1 TAYNADRW
9 VVQNRRKKYVAFL
22 GAINQPKKMQRI
34 NKLLSKI
41 SSWKEKAKARSQEIS
56 RLRRKVKD
64 LRSSR
69 DHWKAKYQS
78 LRREMAAEQSGHGAE
93 ILPGPRPAGH
103 HYSIGVIRF
112 CLWLRQQGN
121 CSLETCCQ
129 LVGHLLCEIGSSNRR
144 PCRSSI
150 RDWELKYAHHA
161 LFETQY
167 DPEEEWVLIPDESM
181 CVGQECILLILGVPL
196 SRYRFGQA
204 LCFTD
209 VEVLFVG
216 VARSWKAAQIQVQFQ
231 ALQDKGI
238 RIAYVVSD
246 GGWALGKAIRDSQ
259 LERIADC
266 THAVSNLIEKRYKKQ
281 PLFEAYSKACAD
293 WKRKVSMSKT
303 APYMPPRQ
311 RSKGRFLN
319 LDPIAKWGRQ
329 IRQLLEEKT
338 AWLVPD
344 LDQQLEW
351 MQPYQSLIEEINVVS
366 QTKQN
371 LFRLLKH
378 HGFSPQ
384 TYQKARA
391 LIDEDQPTDWFAKGL
406 EAYLEL
412 LTQQAPQ
419 YDRRICCSDI
429 VESFFGKYKNRY
441 PAHPAR
447 GLSQSALTIALYPQH
462 FSQERILRAMEQT
475 TLQKLQQWRDKHMPE
490 NIASKRKKL
499 FKNVA

>member
-1 TAYNADRW
+1 M
-9 VVQNRRKKYVAFL
+9 

-34 NKLLSKI
+34 KKLLSKI
-41 SSWKEKAKARSQEIS
+41 SSWKEKAKARSKENS
-56 RLRRKVKD
+56 RLRRKIKD
-64 LRSSR
+64 LQASR
-69 DHWKAKYQS
+69 DHWKAKYQA
-78 LRREMAAEQSGHGAE
+78 LQCEITAQRSGHGGQ
-93 ILPGPRPAGH
+93 ILPGPRPARH
-103 HYSIGVIRF
+103 HYSLGVIQL

-121 CSLETCCQ
+121 CSLETCAQ
-129 LVGHLLCEIGSSNRR
+129 LVGYLLCEIGGSDRR

-204 LCFTD
+204 LCFSD

-216 VARSWKAAQIQVQFQ
+216 VARSWKAEQIEAQIQ

-246 GGWALGKAIRDSQ
+246 GGNALGKAFKNSQ
-259 LERIADC
+259 LARVADC
-266 THAVSNLIEKRYKKQ
+266 THAISNLIEKRYKKAPQ
-281 PLFEAYSKACAD
+281 FEAYSKACAD
-293 WKRKVSMSKT
+293 WKRKVSMSKA

-319 LDPIAKWGRQ
+319 LDSLAKWGGE
-329 IRQLLEEKT
+329 INQLLKEESS
-338 AWLVPD
+338 WLVPN
-344 LDQQLEW
+344 LDQELEW
-351 MQPYQSLIEEINVVS
+351 MAPFQGLIQEMNEVS
-366 QTKQN
+366 QTKQD
-371 LFRLLKH
+371 LFKLLKH
-378 HGFSPQ
+378 QGFSEQ
-384 TYQKARA
+384 IHQQARQLIEAQK
-391 LIDEDQPTDWFAKGL
+391 PPDWFAKGL
-406 EAYLEL
+406 KEYLAL
-412 LTQQAPQ
+412 LAQQAPQ

-441 PAHPAR
+441 STHPGR
-447 GLSQSALTIALYPQH
+447 GLSQSALTIALYPKH
-462 FSQERILRAMEQT
+462 FPQERMLRAMEQT
-475 TLQKLQQWRDKHMPE
+475 TLQKLQRWREKHMPE